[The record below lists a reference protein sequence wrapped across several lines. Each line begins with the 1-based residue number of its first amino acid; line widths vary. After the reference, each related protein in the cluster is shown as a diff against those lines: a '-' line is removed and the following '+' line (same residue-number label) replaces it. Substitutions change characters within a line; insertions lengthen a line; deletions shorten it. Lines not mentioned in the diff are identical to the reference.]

1 MNANFAIPDNLCTL
15 QTCTLEQ
22 AHFTYIPNLGGNA
35 FYAAWF
41 GLLVILQILLLV
53 RYRIWGYS
61 VAMFGGLVLE
71 ILGYVGRI
79 QMHFNPFTK
88 NPFTMYLVCLTIA
101 PAFLGAA
108 VYLCLSRIVVI
119 YGENLSRFKPRTYTL
134 VFIAC
139 DIISLLL
146 QASGGAIA
154 SGSGSSSAMTGKNL
168 MLAGLIFQVVAT
180 LLFMTACAEFAWR
193 VQQASLDARDPK
205 HVELRNSRLFLVFL
219 WGLAVAISCIFAR
232 SVYRVAELSQG
243 FHGTLANQQVTF
255 MILEGAMIFIAA
267 GAQTLLH
274 PGYCFQGS
282 WDAANFSL
290 GRSKKMDIKEDVE
303 VSDMNIIVDSEGS
316 EYK

>member
-1 MNANFAIPDNLCTL
+1 MKGNFTIPDNLCTL
-15 QTCTLEQ
+15 QTCTLAQ
-22 AHFTYIPNLGGNA
+22 AHFTYLPNLGGNA

-41 GLLVILQILLLV
+41 GLLAVVQILLLV

-61 VAMFGGLVLE
+61 VAMLGGLILE

-88 NPFTMYLVCLTIA
+88 NPFAMYLVCLTIA

-108 VYLCLSRIVVI
+108 VYLCLSRIVVV

-134 VFIAC
+134 VFIVC
-139 DIISLLL
+139 DVISLLL

-154 SGSGSSSAMTGKNL
+154 SGSGSNSVNTGKNL

-193 VQQASLDARDPK
+193 VHQAGLDECDPN
-205 HVELRNSRLFLVFL
+205 HVGLTNSRLFHVFL
-219 WGLAVAISCIFAR
+219 WGLAAAISCIFTR

-243 FHGTLANQQVTF
+243 FHGSLANQEVTF

-267 GAQTLLH
+267 GSQTLLH

-282 WDAANFSL
+282 WDAADFSL
-290 GRSKKMDIKEDVE
+290 GPSEKIDIKEDVA
-303 VSDMNIIVDSEGS
+303 VSDMNTIVDSGES
-316 EYK
+316 ENK

>member
-1 MNANFAIPDNLCTL
+1 MEGNITMPSDLCTL
-15 QTCTLEQ
+15 QTCTLAQ
-22 AHFTYIPNLGGNA
+22 AHFTYLPNLGGNA
-35 FYAAWF
+35 FYAAWS
-41 GLLVILQILLLV
+41 GLLVILQILLLI

-61 VAMFGGLVLE
+61 AAMFCGLVLE

-79 QMHFNPFTK
+79 QMHFNPFTR
-88 NPFTMYLVCLTIA
+88 NPFAMYLVCLTIA

-108 VYLCLSRIVVI
+108 VYLCLSRIVMV

-139 DIISLLL
+139 DVISLLL

-154 SGSGSSSAMTGKNL
+154 SGSNL

-193 VQQASLDARDPK
+193 VHQAGLDARDPN
-205 HVELRNSRLFLVFL
+205 HVGLRNTRLFPVFL
-219 WGLAVAISCIFAR
+219 WGLAVAILCIFTR

-243 FHGTLANQQVTF
+243 FQGTLANQQVAF
-255 MILEGAMIFIAA
+255 MVLEGAMMFIAA

-274 PGYCFQGS
+274 PGYCFQGC

-290 GRSKKMDIKEDVE
+290 GRSKKMDR
-303 VSDMNIIVDSEGS
+303 
-316 EYK
+316 